1 MFQSRY
7 FLVAAMYAAGA
18 GVPAGLVLY
27 GLFPDWSLMYLAD
40 PAHLPGLL
48 IVPFLAGHLLLG
60 PPIGFWIVYQL
71 LRRRWPHTWAVVA
84 AGPGAALLGLLL
96 GAGRVF
102 TVAYYDAF
110 HAQQAGLSL
119 LRSELFLPLMLIWGA
134 AVSVYVFAV
143 LHVRRHVE
151 LAQGVPA
158 AR

>member
-1 MFQSRY
+1 M
-7 FLVAAMYAAGA
+7 VAAMYAAGA

-40 PAHLPGLL
+40 PGHLPGLL
-48 IVPFLAGHLLLG
+48 VVPFLSMHLLLG
-60 PPIGFWIVYQL
+60 PLLGFWMVYRL
-71 LRRRWPHTWAVVA
+71 LRRPWPHTWAVVA
-84 AGPGAALLGLLL
+84 AGPASALVGLVLG
-96 GAGRVF
+96 GGRVF

-110 HAQQAGLSL
+110 HAGQVGLSL
-119 LRSELFLPLMLIWGA
+119 VRSELFLPLMLIWGA

-151 LAQGVPA
+151 LARGVPA